1 MSPIPSAEWPF
12 LTTCLY
18 RPWSRKEVD
27 RLSCLHFLM
36 PKQGW
41 RGRWGEGIVARK
53 NCFFFFFF
61 VLTNVRYPHV
71 CVFGHVLLELA
82 WRRTALLTLVAL
94 SLTYREHTCKKNRAF
109 EPYPKGVLSR
119 KH

>member
-1 MSPIPSAEWPF
+1 MSPVPSAEWPF

-18 RPWSRKEVD
+18 RPWSRKEAD

-41 RGRWGEGIVARK
+41 GGGVVARK
-53 NCFFFFFF
+53 YFFFFFF
-61 VLTNVRYPHV
+61 VLTNVRHPHL

-82 WRRTALLTLVAL
+82 WVDRNFSV
-94 SLTYREHTCKKNRAF
+94 
-109 EPYPKGVLSR
+109 
-119 KH
+119 